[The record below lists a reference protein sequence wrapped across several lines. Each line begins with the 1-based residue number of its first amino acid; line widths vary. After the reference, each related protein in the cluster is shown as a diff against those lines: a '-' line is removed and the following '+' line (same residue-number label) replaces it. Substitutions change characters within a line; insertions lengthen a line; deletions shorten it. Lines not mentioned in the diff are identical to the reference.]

1 MVKVIFCDLDD
12 TLLQPKTKEIT
23 YQDQQSIKRWLDSG
37 HLFVLATARHH
48 SFLNNIS
55 DKFHEFDFDCI
66 GWNGAEIYMN
76 HKVTK

>member
-37 HLFVLATARHH
+37 HLFLLSTARHH
-48 SFLNNIS
+48 TN
-55 DKFHEFDFDCI
+55 
-66 GWNGAEIYMN
+66 
-76 HKVTK
+76 